1 MKKVL
6 LKMFIKNLTSGKVY
20 DVISTKVEDY
30 GRLGFT
36 TTYLVIND
44 NGDEN
49 YYSES
54 FFRDLRVD
62 ELREEKLK
70 GLGL

>member
-6 LKMFIKNLTSGKVY
+6 LKMFIMDLTPGKVY
-20 DVISTKVEDY
+20 DVISTKDVDY
-30 GRLGFT
+30 GKLGFV
-36 TTYLVIND
+36 TTYLVVND
-44 NGDEN
+44 SGKES

-70 GLGL
+70 ELEI

>member
-6 LKMFIKNLTSGKVY
+6 LKMFISNLTPGKVY
-20 DVISTKVEDY
+20 DIISTKDVDY
-30 GRLGFT
+30 GKLGFV
-36 TTYLVIND
+36 TTYLVVND
-44 NGDEN
+44 SGEEN

-62 ELREEKLK
+62 ELREQKLK
-70 GLGL
+70 ELGL

>member
-1 MKKVL
+1 
-6 LKMFIKNLTSGKVY
+6 MFIKNLTSGKVY